1 MAVTAAELIVLV
13 RAEGVAETA
22 SALAGLSA
30 SADGAALGLGALA
43 IAGAA
48 TIGALGGS
56 IAEAAKFQTTLLNVQ
71 NNTTM
76 TTAQVGAM
84 RESVLKLGSET
95 GAPLEQL
102 TGGFMHAMNITG
114 DLSASMDILKI
125 ATESAVSTGGKAS
138 DTTNI
143 LANAMHEYGADVSHA
158 ATEQERHNEI
168 LANATRYMG
177 IFHLA
182 SAEGNMTLE
191 DFANNS
197 GKSVAAAANLHVPVE
212 QVAAAFSALTR
223 HGFDAATANTQLS
236 NILFHMAAPS
246 KAAAKE
252 LGALSK
258 ASGVDLVSDF
268 SAAGLASK
276 GLDGVMTDLQ
286 TAFAKTGR
294 STQDQSSLLATLD
307 GSLESNKQKFLDQG
321 MSEAKATEEA
331 MKLINAQR
339 GGLGLAVLMGTANTD
354 YKNSLRDMTDQQ
366 LISTVTQDA
375 FNRSAQTV
383 GFQFARLKVNMQ
395 ELGITLGSAALPGLA
410 QLLTAINLV
419 FPAVE
424 RFVAAHASMIAAVM
438 AAAGS
443 FAVLV
448 AAHALLAP
456 SIGAV
461 VEAIGAVAAVLTG
474 PFALALLAGGLLVR
488 AYATNWHG
496 FGTAVNGAVDVTKA
510 ALAGLVAAFRT
521 GDFNAAFGTIIT
533 AVDKAF
539 GAGAAGKVTLFVSTA
554 LRGLQLFRDT
564 VITVT
569 EALRGEWV
577 PSAAIQPFVNAVG
590 IATTKARELAESARG
605 LLAPALA
612 FLREHFLAIS
622 TVVGVA
628 ISALLGMPL
637 ALLAVWTGAKL
648 LAVAWAEDFHGIRE
662 ITATVAAAIGTV
674 LASLGG
680 TFSTLGTAV
689 RGALDAAGARLSA
702 FGTLIHDTLGNAVT
716 VAVSAVGA
724 TFSTL
729 GTTVSGA
736 LSTVG
741 GAFSAFGTT
750 IHNSTAAIR
759 DLASTIGAGLHGALT
774 ALAGILGTVGAAF
787 GATSGSATAIG
798 AAFQAIGTAA
808 RTSVT
813 ALGEVATALANIVRQ
828 GVGGY
833 FTLLGMA
840 IQPLLPL
847 LGQLAQFLGG
857 VLVVAIGVGMG
868 AIGGLAGFIT
878 NTLAGA
884 LRIVTGT
891 LEIVSGGIQIFAAIL
906 TGVINVVTDLIH
918 GNWTAAWHDA
928 GTALSKAFDGM
939 KMQVLGLADVL
950 MGAFQTMFGSILGAV
965 GGFGATVV
973 GYFADVYQK
982 TTGQT
987 APWAAGMIKSF
998 QDLSTQSIGTTQQMH
1013 DKIAQ
1018 LLNIGPEV
1026 TASGSAF
1033 SGWGDKLRAAF
1044 GGVATAIDSTTTA
1057 IQGYRERGADFNN
1070 TISGMGSAA
1079 LSLASSMNT
1088 GAAAASNYDK
1098 ALQGIGTKGGELKG
1112 YLSTLQTQWDA
1123 LNLATDNGAHVT
1135 AAQQT
1140 QYQRLAPSI
1149 EYLNGAVGAN
1159 TDQTVAATIAATS
1172 HVAAIDNVVVATDKV
1187 GQVAA
1192 TTAIATDKV
1201 AAAANNATTANT
1213 AATVATTANATANS
1227 NAAGATD
1234 KATTATNGAATAVAT
1249 TTTAIAANT
1258 IALADQGAKM
1268 GTAAVGQAVIKTAM
1282 EATGKAAAT
1291 AATQVDTLTAAIKG
1305 VPATLTVTV
1314 TTPGAAEAPAAIN
1327 AITTAVATVPKS
1339 FTVTAVVDTSAAL
1352 AAIANLDAH
1361 MPHSPAKTGPFST
1374 PPNWN
1379 FLFSAL
1385 PAAFNSAGAA
1395 FDAFGA
1401 TVGPKF
1407 ANAGRMA
1414 VQGLT
1419 NGMNALGASA
1429 ADAAIGMAAGVNDA
1443 MVNFFEIASPSKKT
1457 HAHGRAVAQG
1467 LTNGIAAATPA
1478 AAKAAA
1484 DLAVSVSKGITDTLA
1499 AMHLLSTYDFATG
1512 SPSGGQFAM
1521 LGTLT
1526 AQMVA
1531 TIQDAAKGF
1540 GDAGLKATTL
1550 FAEAAG
1556 KVGGMIKNVLTG
1568 LADLAAFNFAKS
1580 TPTAEQFGMLTTLTV
1595 SLVQTIQDAA
1605 AQFNDIG
1612 LKSATTFAEAAGK
1625 VGGMVKNALAGLSE
1639 LANFDFAK
1647 NTPTGQQMGMLTTL
1661 VVSLVQTIEEASVA
1675 FSGQGLKSATLFA
1688 ESAGKVGGMVKNALA
1703 ALSELASFDF
1713 AKNTPTGSA
1722 MGLFRQMITD
1732 VVLNIVQAATAF
1744 TDQGIK
1750 AAAAFAE
1757 SATKVMGL
1765 ITAGVAAFDKLATF
1779 IAPPAAAIYAF
1790 GKALRAAMNDLALV
1804 AEQVTQDAAAS
1815 AAKFA
1820 ESASKVVGMI
1830 GSGVTAFEKLA
1841 TFHAVPTAAIYAFGK
1856 ALRAAIN
1863 DFALLSEQITPDAT
1877 KAAATFAEGAGKVV
1891 GIIGAG
1897 VDGFTKLADFAAP
1910 ASSAIYAFGKTLR
1923 AVINDLALVAEQ
1935 VTQQATD
1942 SAAKFATGATTV
1954 LGVFGNG
1961 IAGLMDLAKFVAPSE
1976 KAIDDFAYAVGHLVE
1991 RFANAAR
1998 MIGEQGV
2005 VEAGKFGTAAKLAV
2019 DTIKV
2024 GLEAFTLFKKMVV
2037 PSAEA
2042 IDTLVAGV
2050 TYVVGR
2056 FRDMANAMGHDAL
2069 TKAQAFGTAVEHTAK
2084 SIQTAIGTFKSLTEP
2099 PFKGALTKIMTEFN
2113 GDFDQSLA
2121 MMIEAHGKAAQFE
2134 TEARMYKEAML
2145 NAATSIA
2152 AGNAALAN
2160 AALPGN
2166 SLGRDM
2172 KAAGQ
2177 NLGNALHDAVRDTL
2191 QIKSPSQVMVAV
2203 GQQVVAGLVGGMSST
2218 QQAAVAKAAALAKA
2232 VADAVIV
2239 TLTSLR
2245 ALGNLNSAALPSGD
2259 QVGAFLASTMQVV
2272 NAVAAAASA
2281 MNGKALDAA
2290 VKFAEGAGKVLGF
2303 VGSAV
2308 TALTGLAALTP
2319 PAASAIYAFDKT
2331 LRLLVND
2338 FALTAEQVGTEM
2350 LGLAT
2355 TFSTGAGAVA
2365 DAVGKGVAGL
2375 TKLAS
2380 YVDPAPAAIY
2390 ALGKTLRLAIQDFA
2404 ALAALVGKDM
2414 LAEATSLAAGAGKVA
2429 DTVGKGVAGLGKL
2442 VDYVAPPA
2450 AAVYALGKTLRLLV
2464 ADFAALADLL
2474 GNDAIAS
2481 AGRFADSAGK
2491 VVGIIGNAV
2500 DGFTKLAA
2508 YKGIDNTLIG
2518 PFVETV
2524 RTLITAIGQVAAQ
2537 FTTEGLTL
2545 AGRFADTAA
2554 KAVGILS
2561 NGVDGF
2567 TKLRDYKG
2575 VGDAAIAAFVATVT
2589 TFLRGITQVST
2600 QFSVEGLALAGKFA
2614 ETAGKVVAL
2623 LGNGVAGFA
2632 ALAKFVAPSD
2642 ASIGVFLNSIATLTA
2657 TLVNA
2662 LPRYGADQLTAAGQF
2677 ADTASKVVGLLAS
2690 GVAGFAELAKF
2701 TTPTSASIGEFIRV
2715 LTDITSRFTWYAPIF
2730 AAGQLAAAQLF
2741 ADTASKVVGM
2751 IGNGVAGFAALAGFV
2766 APSDAA
2772 IAEFVRVLTDITS
2785 RVAWYMPT
2793 FATGQLVAAQ
2803 LFAET
2808 AGKVAAIIGGGVSGL
2823 MALHG
2828 FVAPS
2833 NQAIAEFV
2841 RVLTDITSRV
2851 AWYMPTFATGQ
2862 LAAAQLFAETA
2873 GKVTA
2878 IIGAGVKGFDALA
2891 DFRAPTTRTLDEF
2904 AWSVGQIVARLVN
2917 VAGWFNANGVTAAG
2931 AFADSAGKILAIVGS
2946 GVQGLTS
2953 LFSFVA
2959 PGLGALD
2966 AFAGAVR
2973 GMVARFAWIAGT
2985 LSGDGVKAA
2994 AEFGAATGTIFGALQ
3009 SATGFFKSL
3018 NGLLLPDRAGIDRLL
3033 APIINTLVAVTS
3045 AAQQIGAGGLAAA
3058 TAFST
3063 AVSAVFGAL
3072 NAAKPAVA
3080 GMVPPGLGG
3089 GGGGGGG
3096 GAGGITVVFNQ
3107 NAPIYGV
3114 ADLQNAIVSG
3124 VIEAKRRGRL

>member
-48 TIGALGGS
+48 TIGALGAS
-56 IAEAAKFQTTLLNVQ
+56 VAAASSFQTTLQNVQ

-158 ATEQERHNEI
+158 ATEQERHNEV

-294 STQDQSSLLATLD
+294 STQDQSALLATLD
-307 GSLESNKQKFLDQG
+307 GSLESTKQKYLDQG

-339 GGLGLAVLMGTANTD
+339 GGLGLAVLMGTANED
-354 YKNSLRDMTDQQ
+354 YKNSLHDMTNQQ
-366 LISTVTQDA
+366 LLSTVTQDA
-375 FNRSAQTV
+375 FNRSAQTA

-395 ELGITLGSAALPGLA
+395 ELAITLGSAALPGLT

-461 VEAIGAVAAVLTG
+461 MEALGAVTAVLTG

-510 ALAGLVAAFRT
+510 ALTGLVAAFRT

-533 AVDKAF
+533 AVDNAF
-539 GAGAAGKVTLFVSTA
+539 GAVATGKVTRFVSTS

-564 VITVT
+564 VITIT

-590 IATTKARELAESARG
+590 IATTKARELAEAARA

-637 ALLAVWTGAKL
+637 ALLAVWTGVKL

-674 LASLGG
+674 LATLGG

-689 RGALDAAGARLSA
+689 RGALDAAGARLST

-787 GATSGSATAIG
+787 GATSGSATAIS

-833 FTLLGMA
+833 LTLLGMA

-857 VLVVAIGVGMG
+857 ALVVAIGVGMG
-868 AIGGLAGFIT
+868 AIGGLAGFLT

-950 MGAFQTMFGSILGAV
+950 LGAFQTMFGSILGAV

-987 APWAAGMIKSF
+987 APWAAGMTKSF
-998 QDLSTQSIGTTQQMH
+998 QDLSTQSIGSTQQMH
-1013 DKIAQ
+1013 DQ
-1018 LLNIGPEV
+1018 LVHLLDIGPQV
-1026 TASGSAF
+1026 SASTAAIGSGANEMVGPMNSATGATGSF
-1033 SGWGDKLRAAF
+1033 TDHLRALLSGTSAAPASF
-1044 GGVATAIDSTTTA
+1044 GNLSGGVKA
-1057 IQGYRERGADFNN
+1057 
-1070 TISGMGSAA
+1070 
-1079 LSLASSMNT
+1079 LASSMDA
-1088 GAAAASNYDK
+1088 GAAAAAAYDK
-1098 ALQGIGTKGGELKG
+1098 AIQSLGSTGGQLKG
-1112 YLSTLQTQWDA
+1112 YLATLQAQWDA
-1123 LNLATDNGAHVT
+1123 LNVATANGTNVNAQQAASFAQLAGPIQYINAQLGINQQQTT
-1135 AAQQT
+1135 AAT
-1140 QYQRLAPSI
+1140 LAAVNHMQAV
-1149 EYLNGAVGAN
+1149 NG
-1159 TDQTVAATIAATS
+1159 
-1172 HVAAIDNVVVATDKV
+1172 
-1187 GQVAA
+1187 
-1192 TTAIATDKV
+1192 
-1201 AAAANNATTANT
+1201 AAAADNT
-1213 AATVATTANATANS
+1213 AANAAMGHGLALGAQAAAAVV
-1227 NAAGATD
+1227 AAGATAASGVAAQMASGQVSNLTTTINAVP
-1234 KATTATNGAATAVAT
+1234 KAVTTAVSAPGAT
-1249 TTTAIAANT
+1249 
-1258 IALADQGAKM
+1258 
-1268 GTAAVGQAVIKTAM
+1268 
-1282 EATGKAAAT
+1282 EATGQVNAVT
-1291 AATQVDTLTAAIKG
+1291 A
-1305 VPATLTVTV
+1305 
-1314 TTPGAAEAPAAIN
+1314 
-1327 AITTAVATVPKS
+1327 AVATVPKS

-1374 PPNWN
+1374 LPNWN
-1379 FLFSAL
+1379 ALFSAL

-1419 NGMNALGASA
+1419 NGMNALGSSA
-1429 ADAAIGMAAGVNDA
+1429 ADAATGMAAGVNDA
-1443 MVNFFEIASPSKKT
+1443 VVNFFEIASPSKKT

-1484 DLAVSVSKGITDTLA
+1484 DLAVSVAKGITDTLA

-1526 AQMVA
+1526 AHMVA

-1605 AQFNDIG
+1605 AQFND
-1612 LKSATTFAEAAGK
+1612 L
-1625 VGGMVKNALAGLSE
+1625 
-1639 LANFDFAK
+1639 
-1647 NTPTGQQMGMLTTL
+1647 
-1661 VVSLVQTIEEASVA
+1661 
-1675 FSGQGLKSATLFA
+1675 GLKSATLFA
-1688 ESAGKVGGMVKNALA
+1688 EAAGKVGGMVKNALA

-1732 VVLNIVQAATAF
+1732 VVLNIQQAATAF
-1744 TDQGIK
+1744 SDEGIK
-1750 AAAAFAE
+1750 SAAAFAE

-1765 ITAGVAAFDKLATF
+1765 IVAGVGAFEKLAAFV
-1779 IAPPAAAIYAF
+1779 APPAAAIYAF
-1790 GKALRAAMNDLALV
+1790 GKALRAALNDLALV

-1820 ESASKVVGMI
+1820 ESASKVVGML
-1830 GSGVTAFEKLA
+1830 GTGVAAFAKLT
-1841 TFHAVPTAAIYAFGK
+1841 TFQAVPLAAVYAFGK
-1856 ALRAAIN
+1856 ALRATIN
-1863 DFALLSEQITPDAT
+1863 DFALLAEQITPDAT
-1877 KAAATFAEGAGKVV
+1877 RAAALFAEGAGKVV

-1897 VDGFTKLADFAAP
+1897 VDAFTKLADFAAP
-1910 ASSAIYAFGKTLR
+1910 AASAIYAFGKTLR
-1923 AVINDLALVAEQ
+1923 AVIDDLALVAEQ

-1942 SAAKFATGATTV
+1942 SAAKFASGATTV
-1954 LGVFGNG
+1954 LAVFGNG
-1961 IAGLMDLAKFVAPSE
+1961 IAGLMDLAKFVAPSQ
-1976 KAIDDFAYAVGHLVE
+1976 KAIDDFAYAIGHLVE

-2024 GLEAFTLFKKMVV
+2024 GLEAFTLFKHMVV

-2050 TYVVGR
+2050 SYVVGR
-2056 FRDMANAMGHDAL
+2056 FRDMADAMGHDAL

-2099 PFKGALTKIMTEFN
+2099 PFKGALTKIMKEFN

-2160 AALPGN
+2160 AALPGS

-2177 NLGNALHDAVRDTL
+2177 NLGDVLHDAVRDTL

-2218 QQAAVAKAAALAKA
+2218 QQDAVKKAAELAKA

-2259 QVGAFLASTMQVV
+2259 QVGGFLASTMQVV
-2272 NAVAAAASA
+2272 DAVAAAASA

-2303 VGSAV
+2303 VGSGVDALAKLATAV
-2308 TALTGLAALTP
+2308 LPSTA
-2319 PAASAIYAFDKT
+2319 AIYGLGKLIQAT
-2331 LRLLVND
+2331 VND
-2338 FALTAEQVGTEM
+2338 FAVMAEAVGTAM
-2350 LGLAT
+2350 LGSAVE
-2355 TFSTGAGAVA
+2355 FATGAGAVA
-2365 DAVGKGVAGL
+2365 EAVGKGVAGL
-2375 TKLAS
+2375 AKLADF
-2380 YVDPAPAAIY
+2380 VTPPAAAIY
-2390 ALGKTLRLAIQDFA
+2390 AMDKVLRLAIQDFA
-2404 ALAALVGKDM
+2404 ALADLVGKDM
-2414 LAEATSLAAGAGKVA
+2414 LAQAVVLAEGAGKVA
-2429 DTVGKGVAGLGKL
+2429 EAVGKGVAGLAKL
-2442 VDYVAPPA
+2442 ADFVAPPA
-2450 AAVYALGKTLRLLV
+2450 AAVYAFGKTIRLLV
-2464 ADFAALADLL
+2464 ADFAAIGDLV
-2474 GNDAIAS
+2474 GNDAT
-2481 AGRFADSAGK
+2481 AGAARFAEGAGK
-2491 VVGIIGNAV
+2491 VVAIVGGAV

-2508 YKGIDNTLIG
+2508 YKGIADTLIT

-2524 RTLITAIGQVAAQ
+2524 RTIVAVIGQAARQ
-2537 FTTEGLTL
+2537 FTTDGLTL
-2545 AGRFADTAA
+2545 AGQFADAAA
-2554 KAVGILS
+2554 KSVGILS

-2567 TKLRDYKG
+2567 TKLRNYRG
-2575 VGDAAIAAFVATVT
+2575 VGDAAIGAFVATVT
-2589 TFLRGITQVST
+2589 TLVQGIGAASQ
-2600 QFSVEGLALAGKFA
+2600 QFTADAL
-2614 ETAGKVVAL
+2614 TH
-2623 LGNGVAGFA
+2623 
-2632 ALAKFVAPSD
+2632 
-2642 ASIGVFLNSIATLTA
+2642 
-2657 TLVNA
+2657 
-2662 LPRYGADQLTAAGQF
+2662 AGQF

-2690 GVAGFAELAKF
+2690 GVAGFAALAKF

-2715 LTDITSRFTWYAPIF
+2715 LTDITARLTYYIPTF
-2730 AAGQLAAAQLF
+2730 ADGQLVAAQLF
-2741 ADTASKVVGM
+2741 ADTASKV
-2751 IGNGVAGFAALAGFV
+2751 IGLIGAGVDGFAKLATLVTPSSAAIGEFIRIATDMTSRFTWYAPTFATGQLAAASLFADTASKVLGIIGSGVAGFAALAGFV
-2766 APSDAA
+2766 APSDVA
-2772 IAEFVRVLTDITS
+2772 IAEFVRVLTAITA
-2785 RVAWYMPT
+2785 RLTYYIPT
-2793 FATGQLVAAQ
+2793 FAAGQLQAAQ
-2803 LFAET
+2803 LFADT
-2808 AGKVAAIIGGGVSGL
+2808 AGKVAG
-2823 MALHG
+2823 
-2828 FVAPS
+2828 
-2833 NQAIAEFV
+2833 
-2841 RVLTDITSRV
+2841 
-2851 AWYMPTFATGQ
+2851 
-2862 LAAAQLFAETA
+2862 
-2873 GKVTA
+2873 
-2878 IIGAGVKGFDALA
+2878 IIGAGVTGFNALA
-2891 DFRAPTTRTLDEF
+2891 DFRAPTNATIDAF
-2904 AWSVGQIVARLVN
+2904 AASVGALVGRI
-2917 VAGWFNANGVTAAG
+2917 AGIAASFSADGLAAAGLFGDAAGKVLAVLGNGV
-2931 AFADSAGKILAIVGS
+2931 S
-2946 GVQGLTS
+2946 GLTG
-2953 LFSFVA
+2953 LFAFVA
-2959 PGLGALD
+2959 PPTAALD
-2966 AFAGAVR
+2966 AFAASVQGL
-2973 GMVARFAWIAGT
+2973 VARFGWLAAT
-2985 LSGDGVKAA
+2985 LSGDGLTAA
-2994 AEFGAATGTIFGALQ
+2994 QTFATAAGAVFGALT

-3018 NGLLLPDRAGIDRLL
+3018 DNLLLPDLAGINRIL
-3033 APIINTLVAVTS
+3033 APITATIDAVLGVAARFGTAGLT
-3045 AAQQIGAGGLAAA
+3045 AAQQFAVTVGAIFGAMQTATTALGRPGGTGGLGLPA
-3058 TAFST
+3058 T
-3063 AVSAVFGAL
+3063 G
-3072 NAAKPAVA
+3072 
-3080 GMVPPGLGG
+3080 GGGYGG
-3089 GGGGGGG
+3089 GGGGL
-3096 GAGGITVVFNQ
+3096 TVNLTF
-3107 NAPIYGV
+3107 NAPILGV
-3114 ADLQNAIVSG
+3114 TDFNNAV
-3124 VIEAKRRGRL
+3124 VAAVVEAERRGRL

>member
-1 MAVTAAELIVLV
+1 MHRPRAGDRPVAPILGWYPRDTDELEHPAFFVLASRRMAVTAAELIVLV
-13 RAEGVAETA
+13 RAEGVTETA

-30 SADGAALGLGALA
+30 SADGAALGLGTLA

-56 IAEAAKFQTTLLNVQ
+56 IAEAAKFQTTLQNVQ

-158 ATEQERHNEI
+158 ATEQERHNEV

-182 SAEGNMTLE
+182 SAEGNLTLE

-294 STQDQSSLLATLD
+294 STQDQSALLATLD
-307 GSLESNKQKFLDQG
+307 GSLESTKQKYLDQG

-339 GGLGLAVLMGTANTD
+339 GGLGLAVLMGTANED
-354 YKNSLRDMTDQQ
+354 YKNSLHDMTNQQ
-366 LISTVTQDA
+366 LLSTVTQDA
-375 FNRSAQTV
+375 FNRSAQTA

-395 ELGITLGSAALPGLA
+395 ELAITLGSAALPGLT

-461 VEAIGAVAAVLTG
+461 MEALGAVTAVLTG

-510 ALAGLVAAFRT
+510 ALTGLVAAFRT

-533 AVDKAF
+533 AVDNAF
-539 GAGAAGKVTLFVSTA
+539 GAVATGKVTRFVSTA

-564 VITVT
+564 VITIT

-590 IATTKARELAESARG
+590 IATTKARELAEAARA

-637 ALLAVWTGAKL
+637 ALLAVWTGVKL

-674 LASLGG
+674 LATLGG

-689 RGALDAAGARLSA
+689 RGALDAAGARLST

-750 IHNSTAAIR
+750 IHNSTAGIR

-857 VLVVAIGVGMG
+857 ALVVAIGVGMG
-868 AIGGLAGFIT
+868 AIGGLAGFLT

-950 MGAFQTMFGSILGAV
+950 LGAFQTMFGSILGAV

-998 QDLSTQSIGTTQQMH
+998 QDLSTQSIGSTQQMH
-1013 DKIAQ
+1013 DQ
-1018 LLNIGPEV
+1018 LVHLLDIGPQV
-1026 TASGSAF
+1026 GASTAAIGSGANEMVGPMNSATGATGSF
-1033 SGWGDKLRAAF
+1033 IDRVRALLAGTSAAPASF
-1044 GGVATAIDSTTTA
+1044 GNLSGGVKA
-1057 IQGYRERGADFNN
+1057 
-1070 TISGMGSAA
+1070 
-1079 LSLASSMNT
+1079 LASSMDA
-1088 GAAAASNYDK
+1088 GAAAANAYDK
-1098 ALQGIGTKGGELKG
+1098 AIQSLGSTGGQLKG
-1112 YLSTLQTQWDA
+1112 YLATLQAQWDA
-1123 LNLATDNGAHVT
+1123 LNVATANGTNVNAQQAASFAQLAGPIQYINAQLGINQQQTTAATLAAVNHMQAVNGAAAADNT
-1135 AAQQT
+1135 AANAAMGHG
-1140 QYQRLAPSI
+1140 LA
-1149 EYLNGAVGAN
+1149 LGAQAAAAV
-1159 TDQTVAATIAATS
+1159 VAAGATAAS
-1172 HVAAIDNVVVATDKV
+1172 GVAARMAS
-1187 GQVAA
+1187 GQVSNLTTTINAVPKAA
-1192 TTAIATDKV
+1192 TTAVSAP
-1201 AAAANNATTANT
+1201 
-1213 AATVATTANATANS
+1213 
-1227 NAAGATD
+1227 GAT
-1234 KATTATNGAATAVAT
+1234 
-1249 TTTAIAANT
+1249 
-1258 IALADQGAKM
+1258 
-1268 GTAAVGQAVIKTAM
+1268 
-1282 EATGKAAAT
+1282 EATGQVNAVT
-1291 AATQVDTLTAAIKG
+1291 A
-1305 VPATLTVTV
+1305 
-1314 TTPGAAEAPAAIN
+1314 
-1327 AITTAVATVPKS
+1327 AVATVPKS

-1374 PPNWN
+1374 LPNWN
-1379 FLFSAL
+1379 ALFSAL

-1419 NGMNALGASA
+1419 NGMNALGSSA
-1429 ADAAIGMAAGVNDA
+1429 ADAATGMAAGVNDA
-1443 MVNFFEIASPSKKT
+1443 VVNFFEIASPSKKT

-1467 LTNGIAAATPA
+1467 LTNGIASATPA

-1526 AQMVA
+1526 AQMVR
-1531 TIQDAAKGF
+1531 TIEDAAKGF
-1540 GDAGLKATTL
+1540 GDAGLKAATA
-1550 FAEAAG
+1550 FADAAA
-1556 KVGGMIKNVLTG
+1556 KVGTMVKSALTG
-1568 LADLAAFNFAKS
+1568 LQDLANFDFAKN
-1580 TPTAEQFGMLTTLTV
+1580 TPTAQQLGMLTSLTV

-1605 AQFNDIG
+1605 AQFNDLG

-1779 IAPPAAAIYAF
+1779 VAPPAAAIYAF
-1790 GKALRAAMNDLALV
+1790 GKALRAALNDLALV

-1820 ESASKVVGMI
+1820 ESAGKVVGML
-1830 GSGVTAFEKLA
+1830 GTGVGAFAKLT
-1841 TFHAVPTAAIYAFGK
+1841 TFQAVPLAAVYAFGK
-1856 ALRAAIN
+1856 ALRATIN
-1863 DFALLSEQITPDAT
+1863 DFALLAEQITPDAT
-1877 KAAATFAEGAGKVV
+1877 RAAALFAEGAGKVV

-1942 SAAKFATGATTV
+1942 SAAKFASGATTV

-1961 IAGLMDLAKFVAPSE
+1961 IAGLMDLAKFVAPSQ

-2024 GLEAFTLFKKMVV
+2024 GLEAFTLFKHMVV

-2056 FRDMANAMGHDAL
+2056 FRDMADAMGHDAL
-2069 TKAQAFGTAVEHTAK
+2069 TKAQAFGTTVEHTAK

-2099 PFKGALTKIMTEFN
+2099 PFKGALTKIMKEFN
-2113 GDFDQSLA
+2113 GDFDGSLA

-2166 SLGRDM
+2166 SLGKDM
-2172 KAAGQ
+2172 TRAGA
-2177 NLGNALHDAVRDTL
+2177 NLGDSLATGVRDAL

-2232 VADAVIV
+2232 VADAVIA

-2259 QVGAFLASTMQVV
+2259 QVGGFLASTMQVV
-2272 NAVAAAASA
+2272 DAVAAAASA

-2338 FALTAEQVGTEM
+2338 FALTAEQVGTDM

-2414 LAEATSLAAGAGKVA
+2414 LAEATSLADGAGKVA

-2450 AAVYALGKTLRLLV
+2450 AAVYALGKTIRLLV

-2474 GNDAIAS
+2474 GNDASAS

-2508 YKGIDNTLIG
+2508 YNGIANTLIG

-2524 RTLITAIGQVAAQ
+2524 RTLITAIGQAAAQ

-2575 VGDAAIAAFVATVT
+2575 VGDAAIDAFVATVT
-2589 TFLRGITQVST
+2589 TLLRGIAQAST
-2600 QFSVEGLALAGKFA
+2600 QFSAKGLDLAGKFA
-2614 ETAGKVVAL
+2614 DTAG
-2623 LGNGVAGFA
+2623 
-2632 ALAKFVAPSD
+2632 
-2642 ASIGVFLNSIATLTA
+2642 
-2657 TLVNA
+2657 
-2662 LPRYGADQLTAAGQF
+2662 
-2677 ADTASKVVGLLAS
+2677 KVVGLLAS

-2701 TTPTSASIGEFIRV
+2701 TTPTSAAIGEFIRV
-2715 LTDITSRFTWYAPIF
+2715 LTDITSRFTWYVPTF
-2730 AAGQLAAAQLF
+2730 AKGQLAAAQLF
-2741 ADTASKVVGM
+2741 AETAGKV
-2751 IGNGVAGFAALAGFV
+2751 IGIIGSGVAGFAALATLVTPSSAAIGEFIRVATDMTSRFTWYVPTFAKGQLAAASLFAETAGKVTAIIGTGVAGFAALAGFV
-2766 APSDAA
+2766 APSND
-2772 IAEFVRVLTDITS
+2772 
-2785 RVAWYMPT
+2785 
-2793 FATGQLVAAQ
+2793 
-2803 LFAET
+2803 
-2808 AGKVAAIIGGGVSGL
+2808 
-2823 MALHG
+2823 
-2828 FVAPS
+2828 
-2833 NQAIAEFV
+2833 AIAEFV

-2878 IIGAGVKGFDALA
+2878 IIGGGVAGFNALA
-2891 DFRAPTTRTLDEF
+2891 DFRAPTMRTLDEF

-2917 VAGWFNANGVTAAG
+2917 VAGWFDANGVTAAG

-3033 APIINTLVAVTS
+3033 APIIDTLVAVTS

-3080 GMVPPGLGG
+3080 GMVPPSGGG

-3096 GAGGITVVFNQ
+3096 GAPPRGGGGGGGGGGARPGHHGGNQ
-3107 NAPIYGV
+3107 SERT
-3114 ADLQNAIVSG
+3114 DL
-3124 VIEAKRRGRL
+3124 RRG

>member
-1 MAVTAAELIVLV
+1 MAVTAAELLVLV
-13 RAEGVAETA
+13 RAEGVEATA
-22 SALAGLSA
+22 ASLLGLGEATSA
-30 SADGAALGLGALA
+30 AALGFTALA

-48 TIGALGGS
+48 TVGGLVAAT
-56 IAEAAKFQTTLLNVQ
+56 AEAANFQRSTMEIA

-76 TTAQVGAM
+76 ATGQIDTMRQTILALGAD
-84 RESVLKLGSET
+84 SGVSFDILG
-95 GAPLEQL
+95 Q
-102 TGGFMHAMNITG
+102 GFMKAMNITN
-114 DLSASMDILKI
+114 DTAASMAILTV
-125 ATESAVSTGGKAS
+125 ATESAASTGGNAAA
-138 DTTNI
+138 TTNV
-143 LANAMHEYGADVSHA
+143 LANAMHEYGLDVVRAADGTNNLA
-158 ATEQERHNEI
+158 AVQ
-168 LANATRYMG
+168 ANAAHVMG
-177 IFHLA
+177 VMHLA
-182 SAEGNMTLE
+182 AASGNMTLE
-191 DFANNS
+191 DYSNYS
-197 GKSVAAAANLHVPVE
+197 GRAIGIAANLGVSLEDVS
-212 QVAAAFSALTR
+212 AGFSSLTR
-223 HGFDAATANTQLS
+223 HGFDAATAGTQMTNILTHLINPTKSAHSELVKLS
-236 NILFHMAAPS
+236 NAT
-246 KAAAKE
+246 
-252 LGALSK
+252 
-258 ASGVDLVSDF
+258 GVDLVADF
-268 SAAGLASK
+268 SAAGLSSK
-276 GLDGVMTDLQ
+276 GLEGVLGDLK
-286 TAFAKTGR
+286 TAYEKMGY
-294 STQDQSSLLATLD
+294 SSAQAEA
-307 GSLESNKQKFLDQG
+307 ES
-321 MSEAKATEEA
+321 
-331 MKLINAQR
+331 MKLIAAQR
-339 GGLGLAVLMGTANTD
+339 GGLGLATLLGTGYEDFRKTLADLNNQELT
-354 YKNSLRDMTDQQ
+354 NSITEESYNK
-366 LISTVTQDA
+366 IKETA
-375 FNRSAQTV
+375 
-383 GFQFARLKVNMQ
+383 GFQWDRLKRTVQ
-395 ELGITLGSAALPGLA
+395 EAAIVLGTSMLPALTGVLSGLQAAVAGALPF
-410 QLLTAINLV
+410 IN
-419 FPAVE
+419 
-424 RFVAAHASMIAAVM
+424 
-438 AAAGS
+438 
-443 FAVLV
+443 
-448 AAHALLAP
+448 
-456 SIGAV
+456 
-461 VEAIGAVAAVLTG
+461 TYG
-474 PFALALLAGGLLVR
+474 PML
-488 AYATNWHG
+488 
-496 FGTAVNGAVDVTKA
+496 
-510 ALAGLVAAFRT
+510 
-521 GDFNAAFGTIIT
+521 
-533 AVDKAF
+533 
-539 GAGAAGKVTLFVSTA
+539 
-554 LRGLQLFRDT
+554 
-564 VITVT
+564 
-569 EALRGEWV
+569 
-577 PSAAIQPFVNAVG
+577 
-590 IATTKARELAESARG
+590 
-605 LLAPALA
+605 
-612 FLREHFLAIS
+612 
-622 TVVGVA
+622 
-628 ISALLGMPL
+628 
-637 ALLAVWTGAKL
+637 
-648 LAVAWAEDFHGIRE
+648 
-662 ITATVAAAIGTV
+662 AAAIGTGLTAILNFAGQVRTAIAAV
-674 LASLGG
+674 LGAFQSLLSGQTNLSQFIGG
-680 TFSTLGTAV
+680 MEAWIGTILGKLGELAARAAPYIGQFFSAIGSAINTYGPQIEAQFAIWGDRLSSWIQTTAIPFLLPRLAAFLGTINGWVYGTLIPGLVSFWGGLGLALVGWIGSTAIPFLLTNLPLWLDAFDGWLRGTAV
-689 RGALDAAGARLSA
+689 PRITAFVAPLAAALSNWITTTAIPAVLAQLSA
-702 FGTLIHDTLGNAVT
+702 WGTAINAWLNGT
-716 VAVSAVGA
+716 FAPAVAAALAAAWAAISAA
-724 TFSTL
+724 T
-729 GTTVSGA
+729 
-736 LSTVG
+736 G
-741 GAFSAFGTT
+741 GAFSALGTLVRDKLTEIKNAVGETFSGLGSAIRDKLTDAKNAVGDAFSGMGTAIRDALTGVKNSVGDAFNGLGTT
-750 IHNSTAAIR
+750 IRDALTDAKNAVGDTFNGIGTTIR
-759 DLASTIGAGLHGALT
+759 DALTSVKNAVGDAFSGLGTTIRDALTSVKNAVGDTFNGLGTTVQDALT
-774 ALAGILGTVGAAF
+774 AVKNAVGDTFSGLGSGIQGALDSFRSTVMATWNAIPEDIRANLAIVISDIGEKFSAMGTAVEAAMTTILATITSTWAAVVGAVGAALSALGSAVSGAMSAIGETVGAAF
-787 GATSGSATAIG
+787 SALGSTVSGAMSAIGEAVGTTFSALGSA
-798 AAFQAIGTAA
+798 
-808 RTSVT
+808 
-813 ALGEVATALANIVRQ
+813 
-828 GVGGY
+828 
-833 FTLLGMA
+833 
-840 IQPLLPL
+840 
-847 LGQLAQFLGG
+847 
-857 VLVVAIGVGMG
+857 
-868 AIGGLAGFIT
+868 
-878 NTLAGA
+878 
-884 LRIVTGT
+884 
-891 LEIVSGGIQIFAAIL
+891 VSGAM
-906 TGVINVVTDLIH
+906 
-918 GNWTAAWHDA
+918 
-928 GTALSKAFDGM
+928 S
-939 KMQVLGLADVL
+939 
-950 MGAFQTMFGSILGAV
+950 
-965 GGFGATVV
+965 
-973 GYFADVYQK
+973 
-982 TTGQT
+982 
-987 APWAAGMIKSF
+987 
-998 QDLSTQSIGTTQQMH
+998 
-1013 DKIAQ
+1013 
-1018 LLNIGPEV
+1018 
-1026 TASGSAF
+1026 
-1033 SGWGDKLRAAF
+1033 
-1044 GGVATAIDSTTTA
+1044 A
-1057 IQGYRERGADFNN
+1057 IQGAIE
-1070 TISGMGSAA
+1070 SG
-1079 LSLASSMNT
+1079 
-1088 GAAAASNYDK
+1088 
-1098 ALQGIGTKGGELKG
+1098 
-1112 YLSTLQTQWDA
+1112 W
-1123 LNLATDNGAHVT
+1123 
-1135 AAQQT
+1135 
-1140 QYQRLAPSI
+1140 
-1149 EYLNGAVGAN
+1149 
-1159 TDQTVAATIAATS
+1159 
-1172 HVAAIDNVVVATDKV
+1172 AAI
-1187 GQVAA
+1187 
-1192 TTAIATDKV
+1192 
-1201 AAAANNATTANT
+1201 
-1213 AATVATTANATANS
+1213 
-1227 NAAGATD
+1227 
-1234 KATTATNGAATAVAT
+1234 
-1249 TTTAIAANT
+1249 
-1258 IALADQGAKM
+1258 
-1268 GTAAVGQAVIKTAM
+1268 TAAVGSAMSAVGSAVDTGWTAI
-1282 EATGKAAAT
+1282 T
-1291 AATQVDTLTAAIKG
+1291 AAVGAAMSAIGSAVDAGWTAITSAVGAAMSAVGSAVDTGWTAITSAVGSAMSAVGSAVDAGWSAITSTVTSAVAAIY
-1305 VPATLTVTV
+1305 
-1314 TTPGAAEAPAAIN
+1314 GA
-1327 AITTAVATVPKS
+1327 V
-1339 FTVTAVVDTSAAL
+1339 TSAWASVVSATQAAWSGFLATITGFLAQAIGAVQGFGGQVASAL
-1352 AAIANLDAH
+1352 A
-1361 MPHSPAKTGPFST
+1361 SV
-1374 PPNWN
+1374 
-1379 FLFSAL
+1379 
-1385 PAAFNSAGAA
+1385 AGAA
-1395 FDAFGA
+1395 AGEAAAIGGA
-1401 TVGPKF
+1401 I
-1407 ANAGRMA
+1407 
-1414 VQGLT
+1414 VQGLV
-1419 NGMNALGASA
+1419 GGIQAGASAIAGAAADVVRGALSAARNALESKSPSRKFMELGNDAVAGLVIGITAMAGTA
-1429 ADAAIGMAAGVNDA
+1429 ADAATGMAAGVNDA
-1443 MVNFFEIASPSKKT
+1443 VVNFFEIASPSKKT

-1467 LTNGIAAATPA
+1467 LTNGIASATPA

-1484 DLAVSVSKGITDTLA
+1484 DLAVSVAKGITDTLA

-1540 GDAGLKATTL
+1540 GDAGLKAATA
-1550 FAEAAG
+1550 FADAAA
-1556 KVGGMIKNVLTG
+1556 KVGTMVKSALTG
-1568 LADLAAFNFAKS
+1568 LADLAAFDFAKN
-1580 TPTAEQFGMLTTLTV
+1580 TPTAQQMGMLTTLTV

-1605 AQFNDIG
+1605 AQFNDLG

-1779 IAPPAAAIYAF
+1779 VAPPAAAIYAF
-1790 GKALRAAMNDLALV
+1790 GKALRAALNDLALV

-1820 ESASKVVGMI
+1820 ESAGKVVGML
-1830 GSGVTAFEKLA
+1830 GTGVGAFAKLT
-1841 TFHAVPTAAIYAFGK
+1841 TFQAVPLAAVYAFGK
-1856 ALRAAIN
+1856 ALRATIN
-1863 DFALLSEQITPDAT
+1863 DFALLAEQITPDAT
-1877 KAAATFAEGAGKVV
+1877 RAAALFAEGAGKVV
-1891 GIIGAG
+1891 GMLGAG
-1897 VDGFTKLADFAAP
+1897 VAAFEKLADFAAP

-1923 AVINDLALVAEQ
+1923 AVIDDLALVAEQ

-1942 SAAKFATGATTV
+1942 SAAKFASGATTV

-1961 IAGLMDLAKFVAPSE
+1961 IAGLMDLAKFVAPSQ

-2024 GLEAFTLFKKMVV
+2024 GLETFTLFKKMVV

-2084 SIQTAIGTFKSLTEP
+2084 SIQAAIGTFKSLTEP

-2785 RVAWYMPT
+2785 RLAYYIPQ
-2793 FATGQLVAAQ
+2793 FATGQLAAAG

-2808 AGKVAAIIGGGVSGL
+2808 AGKVAAIIGTGVAGFA
-2823 MALHG
+2823 ALAG